1 MNHEQEQNKRINEL
15 HRDMERVRQELHG
28 LKADMEPD
36 GHISDIGNLSED
48 IDSLERKVDKI
59 YERLSHQINQ
69 LAGRQEVMLQM
80 LTRIY
85 RRDGRRES

>member
-1 MNHEQEQNKRINEL
+1 MNNEQEQNKRINEL
-15 HRDMERVRQELHG
+15 RRDMERVRQEMHG

-48 IDSLERKVDKI
+48 IDSLERKVDK

-85 RRDGRRES
+85 DLPEE